1 MIEKP
6 MYRTQIVDQP
16 EWEEYLAW
24 DRREGELSKEWWHRP
39 VGWEASP
46 DYIERY
52 ETNKFFEP
60 RTERWYKSRSSA
72 AARAALLNSMGYVAI
87 VQQSAPVLWPADGQK
102 KIDNS
107 EARQITAAI
116 RVLKR
121 AGLITSADE
130 LFGLEPTAGRR

>member
-6 MYRTQIVDQP
+6 LYRTHIVSYP
-16 EWEEYLAW
+16 EFEEYLAFD
-24 DRREGELSKEWWHRP
+24 DRNEPHTESWRRP
-39 VGWEASP
+39 VGWEASA
-46 DYIERY
+46 DYIEHY
-52 ETNKFFEP
+52 GTNKFFEP

-72 AARAALLNSMGYVAI
+72 ADRAALLNSMGYVAL

-121 AGLITSADE
+121 AGLIKSADE